1 MLYVSIVGIVCR
13 ICKIINVCNAIIF
26 DKPSRIYLV
35 FLCSLY
41 VYGEMLYLRYLSL
54 TDIIMHIIIKLLLMG
69 LAVALWAYLIPWV
82 EVASYRRAIGIAVVI
97 ALLNAT
103 VGFILRVLTLP
114 LNVLTL
120 GLVGFIITVLM
131 IMLASNILSGFDAGG
146 FLNASIFAL
155 VLALLGI
162 LFDVNTTK

>member
-1 MLYVSIVGIVCR
+1 
-13 ICKIINVCNAIIF
+13 
-26 DKPSRIYLV
+26 
-35 FLCSLY
+35 
-41 VYGEMLYLRYLSL
+41 
-54 TDIIMHIIIKLLLMG
+54 MG